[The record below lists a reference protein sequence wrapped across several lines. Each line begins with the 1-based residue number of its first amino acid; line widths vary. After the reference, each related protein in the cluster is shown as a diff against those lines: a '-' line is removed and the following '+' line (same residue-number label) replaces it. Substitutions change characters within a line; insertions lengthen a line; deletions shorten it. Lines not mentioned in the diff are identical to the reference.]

1 MEGLK
6 VAGDSRGQI
15 IITMALM
22 IAILLAGLSYVYSQN
37 LLAGTES
44 SITQLN
50 FPKNEIRDLRRIAVE
65 ELTDYA
71 SEPSSFLDRAK
82 ELDRQITTLYALHG
96 AYASI
101 DVFDIKKDAG
111 GKITSFM
118 IKIIFSN
125 TEVEYEE
132 TVTVQ
137 LT

>member
-6 VAGDSRGQI
+6 DTRGQI

-22 IAILLAGLSYVYSQN
+22 ISILLAGLSYVYSQN
-37 LLAGTES
+37 LLAGTET

-50 FPKNEIRDLRRIAVE
+50 FPKNEIRDLRRIAIE

-101 DVFDIKKDAG
+101 DVFDIKKSVVG
-111 GKITSFM
+111 GQETITSFM
-118 IKIIFSN
+118 IRIVFSN

-132 TVTVQ
+132 TVLVQ